1 MAKSRNEDV
10 SLDMTPMIDVV
21 FQLII
26 FFVVTL
32 KMTDDKDTSIK
43 LADGRNGIV
52 LTQDELPP
60 SQLTI
65 DVASSGRISM
75 SNITMSDA
83 MIVIGGRESAN
94 SRKLFALASQLCPRT
109 YFIETAAELDTL
121 LARYGYTRRGD
132 IYTTDDNSDSTV
144 CLVCHFGIECVL
156 IGHLI
161 GVSPMPLWHGFVA
174 APTGITSLHTEER
187 VKGIAAFRINEFGAT
202 PHLMIGGVEPSKRA
216 RFIECYG
223 DSVDGFEPDSRKD
236 RKDLTDEGK

>member
-1 MAKSRNEDV
+1 MKKRKNEDV

-65 DVASSGRISM
+65 DVAKSGRISM

-83 MIVIGGRESAN
+83 MVMDAVKKRVRAYGTDFPCMIRADKETPHMYVAKVMN
-94 SRKLFALASQLCPRT
+94 LC
-109 YFIETAAELDTL
+109 AA
-121 LARYGYTRRGD
+121 AGMWK
-132 IYTTDDNSDSTV
+132 
-144 CLVCHFGIECVL
+144 
-156 IGHLI
+156 
-161 GVSPMPLWHGFVA
+161 VSFVA
-174 APTGITSLHTEER
+174 IQEH
-187 VKGIAAFRINEFGAT
+187 K
-202 PHLMIGGVEPSKRA
+202 SK
-216 RFIECYG
+216 
-223 DSVDGFEPDSRKD
+223 K
-236 RKDLTDEGK
+236 

>member
-1 MAKSRNEDV
+1 MKKRKNEDV

-65 DVASSGRISM
+65 DVAKSGRISM

-83 MIVIGGRESAN
+83 MVMDAVKKRVRAYGTDFPCMIRADKETPHMYVAKVMN
-94 SRKLFALASQLCPRT
+94 LC
-109 YFIETAAELDTL
+109 AA
-121 LARYGYTRRGD
+121 AGMWK
-132 IYTTDDNSDSTV
+132 
-144 CLVCHFGIECVL
+144 
-156 IGHLI
+156 
-161 GVSPMPLWHGFVA
+161 VSFVA
-174 APTGITSLHTEER
+174 IQEHKAN
-187 VKGIAAFRINEFGAT
+187 K
-202 PHLMIGGVEPSKRA
+202 
-216 RFIECYG
+216 
-223 DSVDGFEPDSRKD
+223 
-236 RKDLTDEGK
+236 